1 MFAWIEAGRSNTY
14 LSVNPKDVVF
24 RTATLSNSII
34 IGNDTNAGEHA
45 ALYVQQNRVGVR
57 RPPMQGLGLDV
68 KGNLGVSQSLKV
80 YDVTDDRS
88 NYATLRSDHVH
99 CTHSNLSLI
108 SPAGWKNV
116 HLAATGVAA
125 MDTLV
130 SQRMRSVVGG
140 FSNVV
145 IQGNNSTNTDI
156 VLNVLDEDDAL
167 MRVAAEAY
175 TRVGSQLSIGDTVY
189 DIVASST
196 ASNASLLSLRTVSP
210 DGLQV
215 QDDLIR
221 GQSAVVDIK
230 ILADE
235 HAHPWA
241 SGAWDPAAPVLENC
255 DVQPAPDAGGRV
267 LRIFCEAVPDGL
279 FRHLRRLCGTY
290 VAMGK
295 RPAAPPASLSLKT
308 AGLLN
313 DFDDGRFSVVRVVNV
328 TYEVRVGTETREVAV
343 DVAGLDMSPEFSNA
357 GAERLQLGA
366 GSDIVLRR
374 LTSPPDLP
382 AERDLLL
389 DPSSSV
395 QAIEFITRP
404 VRNSTT
410 VGEQETSVQVTF
422 VISSE
427 LDFEILAG
435 ALPTSAA
442 SGANAIV
449 RASVLVA
456 DKSARMSVT
465 ASWFDPSTRR
475 LTLEGLGPGVV
486 EAWTA
491 IHATDPTPLATL
503 RLRVFGEKVPVTA
516 ARMLDAHRS
525 LVTMSADTDRAAAY
539 LAGLQSTAAKALS
552 FSVLC
557 GVFGDDYSGLRPLEV
572 SQTPQTPQTPQTSV
586 VCFSRSDRLA
596 HSIRGTLFAASQT
609 YDARAALFTP
619 TLEVALQGSQRLRL
633 APGLNIGQF
642 GAPAGRPAS
651 LCVDGD
657 ILVQNSLHFVDG
669 FASAADMRMEFSSNV
684 MSLSF
689 APSIVPHE
697 VVHRASQPFM
707 TLSTS
712 NMHLRMPLVVDEQV
726 TARHVRT
733 TSDARLKRNIEPS
746 SAAQD
751 LSTLLSIP
759 VRRFEFVSICPAA
772 SSDATRHVG
781 VIAQDVERV
790 MPSAVAKS
798 PGFIALGQSP
808 VEMTNTTD
816 ENLTADENLTTDEN
830 LRNNLRTR
838 LWTVVPS
845 PAPGSIIRLVDP
857 EGQALGIWNELARD
871 DVLKVQVLDSGSD
884 SQLYSTCSANSVDD
898 STTTVRVI
906 AKPQACMLDVSAAAT
921 GDSKAIDAGHM
932 VRILGKQTELNV
944 IDTTELLC
952 LTMSAV
958 QQLHAEVAELRNKLS
973 SVAAV

>member
-1 MFAWIEAGRSNTY
+1 MFAWIEAGQSNTY

-24 RTATLSNSII
+24 RTATLSNSIV
-34 IGNDTNAGEHA
+34 IGNSTNAGEHA
-45 ALYVQQNRVGVR
+45 ALYVQQNMVGIR
-57 RPPMQGLGLDV
+57 QPPMQGLGLDV

-80 YDVTDDRS
+80 YDDVTDDRS
-88 NYATLRSDHVH
+88 NFATLRSNHVH

-108 SPAGWKNV
+108 SPAGQKNV

-130 SQRMRSVVGG
+130 SQRMCSVVGG

-145 IQGNNSTNTDI
+145 IQGNSSNNADI
-156 VLNVLDEDDAL
+156 VLNVLDDEDAL

-175 TRVGSQLSIGDTVY
+175 TRVGSQLSIGDTLY
-189 DIVASST
+189 DIVASCP

-221 GQSAVVDIK
+221 GQSSVVDIK

-241 SGAWDPAAPVLENC
+241 SGAWDPAAPVLEDC

-267 LRIFCEAVPDGL
+267 LRISCDSVPDAL

-295 RPAAPPASLSLKT
+295 RPAAPPASLSRKT

-313 DFDDGRFSVVRVVNV
+313 DFRYGRFSVVRVVNV
-328 TYEVRVGTETREVAV
+328 TFGEGAETQEVAV

-357 GAERLQLGA
+357 VTERLQLGA

-374 LTSPPDLP
+374 LTCPPDLP
-382 AERDLLL
+382 VERDLLL

-404 VRNSTT
+404 VRNSTM
-410 VGEQETSVQVTF
+410 VGEQESSVKVTF
-422 VISSE
+422 VISSD
-427 LDFEILAG
+427 LDVQTLTV
-435 ALPTSAA
+435 ALPASAA

-456 DKSARMSVT
+456 DTSARMSVT
-465 ASWFDPSTRR
+465 ESWFDPSTQR

-491 IHATDPTPLATL
+491 IHATDPTPSATL

-525 LVTMSADTDRAAAY
+525 LVTVSAHTDGAAAF
-539 LAGLQSTAAKALS
+539 LAELQRTAAKALS

-557 GVFGDDYSGLRPLEV
+557 GVFGADCAALRPLEV
-572 SQTPQTPQTPQTSV
+572 SHTPQTSQSV
-586 VCFSRSDRLA
+586 VTFSRSDRLA

-633 APGLNIGQF
+633 APGACIGQF

-669 FASAADMRMEFSSNV
+669 YASAADMRMEFSSNV

-689 APSIVPHE
+689 APSLVPHE
-697 VVHRASQPFM
+697 SVARASQPFM

-712 NMHLRMPLVVDEQV
+712 NVHLRMPLVVDEQV

-759 VRRFEFVSICPAA
+759 VCRFEFVSICPA

-781 VIAQDVERV
+781 VIAQEVERV

-798 PGFIALGQSP
+798 PGLIALGQSP
-808 VEMTNTTD
+808 VDDNNPVEGGTTNKTD
-816 ENLTADENLTTDEN
+816 NEKDEKH
-830 LRNNLRTR
+830 R
-838 LWTVVPS
+838 LWTVVS
-845 PAPGSIIRLVDP
+845 CPAPGSIVRLVDQN
-857 EGQALGIWNELARD
+857 GQALRIWNELATG
-871 DVLKVQVLDSGSD
+871 DVLQVQVLDANSD
-884 SQLYSTCSANSVDD
+884 SYSVSTNHVD
-898 STTTVRVI
+898 STTTLRII
-906 AKPQACMLDVSAAAT
+906 AKPQAGMLDVSAAAT
-921 GDSKAIDAGHM
+921 GDNKALHAGHK

-973 SVAAV
+973 SVATI